1 MAERFI
7 SLREQLG
14 GVLADLLND
23 EQMPCPFTQ
32 DGLVT
37 VVHALAM
44 YREEGRSLFPEV
56 FIFDHLEKI
65 LAILPGADHVPIG
78 SGPKE
83 ASTMAKALKR
93 CAPLA
98 QGGWAVYIH
107 REPDTF
113 SYGLLRCGVHLLS
126 VPLSELLVNKGDRQ
140 LPTLMIRQL
149 AQSVVKVTGVAGS
162 SLLVY
167 FGATRKVNVSPID
180 ALGALTASI
189 VAKVDD
195 RIREQTYAFYLTL
208 LSEVLRAGHGTLA
221 VVQPARRRVLPSP
234 LRDGIILNKPIDV
247 SALVAELLTHGACAA
262 NTSLQSASSLVS
274 GMLQSDGITIFGS
287 DGTVRAYNVFIKHPR
302 SSGEGAQATGGA
314 RRRTFDALSS
324 MVGEHLD
331 CVFMQ
336 SQDGAVDY
344 RRETNGQ

>member
-7 SLREQLG
+7 SLRDQLG

-37 VVHALAM
+37 VVHALAL

-65 LAILPGADHVPIG
+65 LAILPGADHVHIG
-78 SGPKE
+78 SGPRE

-107 REPDTF
+107 RELDAF

-126 VPLSELLVNKGDRQ
+126 VPLSELLVNRGDPHF
-140 LPTLMIRQL
+140 PTLTIRQI
-149 AQSVVKVTGVAGS
+149 AQSLVKVTGVAGS
-162 SLLVY
+162 SVLVY
-167 FGATRKVNVSPID
+167 FGATKNVNVSPVS
-180 ALGALTASI
+180 AVGALTESI
-189 VAKVDD
+189 VARVDD
-195 RIREQTYAFYLTL
+195 RIREQTNAFFLTL
-208 LSEVLRAGHGTLA
+208 LSEVLRVGHGMLA
-221 VVQPARRRVLPSP
+221 VVQPAKRRVLPKP

-247 SALVAELLTHGACAA
+247 AALVSELLTHGDCAA
-262 NTSLQSASSLVS
+262 NT
-274 GMLQSDGITIFGS
+274 
-287 DGTVRAYNVFIKHPR
+287 
-302 SSGEGAQATGGA
+302 
-314 RRRTFDALSS
+314 
-324 MVGEHLD
+324 
-331 CVFMQ
+331 
-336 SQDGAVDY
+336 
-344 RRETNGQ
+344 